1 MEKTHEISF
10 QKFNG
15 ISMEIS
21 YVFAHV
27 KLPWFTYH
35 GYSMECNKVETMVIS
50 WKYHGL
56 NSWYSME
63 YPWYV
68 NHGNFMWA
76 KTYENPVEIPWVQT
90 MVIRWNFRWFS
101 MGKPWCQPMV
111 FHGMPMECK
120 PW

>member
-1 MEKTHEISF
+1 
-10 QKFNG
+10 
-15 ISMEIS
+15 MEIS

-90 MVIRWNFRWFS
+90 MVI
-101 MGKPWCQPMV
+101 
-111 FHGMPMECK
+111 
-120 PW
+120 